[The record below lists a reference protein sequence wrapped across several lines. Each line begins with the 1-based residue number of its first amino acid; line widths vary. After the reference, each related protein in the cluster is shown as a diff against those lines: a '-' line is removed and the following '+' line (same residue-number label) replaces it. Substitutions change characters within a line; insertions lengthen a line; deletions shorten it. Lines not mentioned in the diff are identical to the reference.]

1 MLQLP
6 KPVHLE
12 SDLHNKKSHGNEKA
26 VYGNYRHPC
35 SLQLEKNPRSN
46 KDPAKSKID
55 LKNKIKKIKIL
66 VSPGLLDLL
75 FYDLTDI
82 ALFFCYY
89 WPLYFNMEEFIR

>member
-1 MLQLP
+1 M
-6 KPVHLE
+6 HLE

-35 SLQLEKNPRSN
+35 SLQLEKNPCSN
-46 KDPAKSKID
+46 KDPAQSKID
-55 LKNKIKKIKIL
+55 LKNKIRKIKIL

-82 ALFFCYY
+82 AFFPVIIGLFISTWKSSFTNVD
-89 WPLYFNMEEFIR
+89 F